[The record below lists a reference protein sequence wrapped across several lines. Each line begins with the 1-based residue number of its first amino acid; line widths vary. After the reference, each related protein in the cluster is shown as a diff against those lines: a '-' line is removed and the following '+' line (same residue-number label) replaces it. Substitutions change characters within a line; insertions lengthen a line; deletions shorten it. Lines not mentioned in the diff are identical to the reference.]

1 MKRFLTLCIALAIAI
16 SMVST
21 AFAGKLTVGTDTNF
35 PPFEFKD
42 PTTGNHTGFDVELWG
57 AIAKEIGVDYDMQPM
72 AFKGIVPGLQS
83 AQLDAGI
90 AGMSITDKRKEVIDF
105 SDGYYDSGLLLLVTA
120 DEAVIK
126 DLKSLDGKVIAT
138 KQGTT
143 SVEFLKAN
151 ATPKEVKLFPNDN
164 AMFMELLTGG
174 VDAVMF
180 DKPVVESFV
189 SKRGEGKVK
198 IVGDLYAGQPYG
210 IGFPKG
216 SELVGKVNAAL
227 KTLKANGTYN
237 ALYKKWFGVEP
248 R

>member
-1 MKRFLTLCIALAIAI
+1 MKRITTLCLALVIAL
-16 SMVST
+16 SMIGS
-21 AFAGKLTVGTDTNF
+21 AFAGKLVVATDTNF

-42 PTTGNHTGFDVELWG
+42 PKTGEHTGFDVELWG
-57 AIAKEIGVDYDMQPM
+57 AIAKEIGVEFDLQPM

-105 SDGYYDSGLLLLVTA
+105 SDGYYDSGLLLLVRS
-120 DEAVIK
+120 DENDIK
-126 DLKSLDGKVIAT
+126 DIKSLDGKIVAT

-143 SVEFLKAN
+143 SVEFLKDNAN
-151 ATPKEVKLFPNDN
+151 TAETKLFPNDN

-189 SKRGEGKVK
+189 SKRGKGKVK

-216 SELVGKVNAAL
+216 SDLVAKVNAAL
-227 KTLKANGTYN
+227 KTLKANGAYN

>member
-1 MKRFLTLCIALAIAI
+1 MKRITTLLIAFVIAF
-16 SMVST
+16 SMIGT
-21 AFAGKLTVGTDTNF
+21 AFAGNLVVATDTNF

-42 PTTGNHTGFDVELWG
+42 PKTGKHTGFDVELWA
-57 AIAKEIGVDYDMQPM
+57 AIAKEMGVKYELQPM

-83 AQLDAGI
+83 GQLDAGI
-90 AGMSITDKRKEVIDF
+90 AGMSITDKRREVIDF
-105 SDGYYDSGLLLLVTA
+105 ADGYYDSGLLLLVRV
-120 DEAVIK
+120 DEKGIK
-126 DLKSLDGKVIAT
+126 GLDTLTGKVVAT

-143 SVEFLKAN
+143 SVEFLKDN
-151 ATPKEVKLFPNDN
+151 AKPSEVKLFPNDN

-180 DKPVVESFV
+180 DKPVIESFV
-189 SKRGEGKVK
+189 SKRGKGKVM

-227 KTLKANGTYN
+227 KTLRANGTY
-237 ALYKKWFGVEP
+237 ATLYEKWFGVAP

>member
-1 MKRFLTLCIALAIAI
+1 MKKLILAALL
-16 SMVST
+16 VLT
-21 AFAGKLTVGTDTNF
+21 AFTCNSMAAKLIVATDTNF

-42 PTTGNHTGFDVELWG
+42 PKTGQHVGFDVELWA
-57 AIAKEIGVDYDMQPM
+57 AIAKEAGVDYTLQPM

-90 AGMSITDKRKEVIDF
+90 AGMSITDERKKVIDF
-105 SDGYYDSGLLLLVTA
+105 CDGYYDSGLLLLVKKGSSIKNIA
-120 DEAVIK
+120 D
-126 DLKSLDGKVIAT
+126 LNGKKVST
-138 KQGTT
+138 KTGTT
-143 SVEFLKAN
+143 SVDFLKKN
-151 ATPKEVKLFPNDN
+151 APKAALTLFPNDN
-164 AMFMELLTGG
+164 AMFMELMTGG

-189 SKRGEGKVK
+189 SKAGAGQVE

-216 SELVGKVNAAL
+216 SKLVAKVNTAL
-227 KTLKANGTYN
+227 AKLKANGEYAKIYT
-237 ALYKKWFGVEP
+237 KWFGVAP

>member
-1 MKRFLTLCIALAIAI
+1 MKRILLSILLLTFVATSASA
-16 SMVST
+16 
-21 AFAGKLTVGTDTNF
+21 AKLVVATDTNF

-42 PTTGNHTGFDVELWG
+42 PKTGKHVGFDVELWA
-57 AIAKEIGVDYDMQPM
+57 AIAKEAGLEYELQPM

-105 SDGYYDSGLLLLVTA
+105 SDGYYDSGLLLLAAKGNDVKGL
-120 DEAVIK
+120 D
-126 DLKSLDGKVIAT
+126 SLAGKKVAT
-138 KQGTT
+138 KTGTT
-143 SVEFLKAN
+143 SVDFLKEN
-151 ATPKEVKLFPNDN
+151 APKAELALFPNDN
-164 AMFMELLTGG
+164 AMFMELMTGG

-189 SKRGEGKVK
+189 SKSGQGRVE

-216 SELVGKVNAAL
+216 SELVAKVNAAL
-227 KTLKANGTYN
+227 AKLRANGEY
-237 ALYKKWFGVEP
+237 AKIYEKWFGVAP